1 MLRQVLIALSESQR
15 ARAFVLG
22 NPLARRS
29 SRRFVAGETL
39 DEAVSVVEGLRAQ
52 GFRAALNHLGERTTS
67 PREAEGAAQA
77 YEGVL
82 ARLRG
87 RNEDCYVSVKLTQL
101 GLDLG
106 ADVALGHMRRIVDVA
121 RADGRFVRIDM
132 EHSQYVDDTIAII
145 ERLRAEGY
153 DNLGA
158 VIQSYLYRSADD
170 VERLVGQG
178 VRIRLC
184 KGAYAE
190 PARVAY
196 PRKRDVDASFLRLAQ
211 RLLRDSG
218 YHAIATHDERLVK
231 AAMEQ
236 ARSDGKPPEGFEF
249 QMIYGIRR
257 DLQAWVR
264 DEGYTMRVYVPYGR
278 EWYPYL
284 MRRMAERPANLLFIL
299 RNLLRR

>member
-1 MLRQVLIALSESQR
+1 MLKQLLITLSESQR
-15 ARAFVLG
+15 AKAFVLG

-39 DEAVSVVEGLRAQ
+39 DEALLVLEGLHSQ
-52 GFRAALNHLGERTTS
+52 GFKTALNHLGESTTS
-67 PREAEGAAQA
+67 VAEAAGAAGA
-77 YEGVL
+77 YQGIL

-87 RNEDCYVSVKLTQL
+87 CNDDCYVSVKLTQL

-106 ADVALGHMRRIVDVA
+106 TDVALNHMRRTVEAA
-121 RADGRFVRIDM
+121 REDGRFVRIDM
-132 EHSQYVDDTIAII
+132 EHSQYVDDTIAVI

-158 VIQSYLYRSADD
+158 VIQSYLYRSAED

-190 PARVAY
+190 PATVAY
-196 PRKRDVDASFLRLAQ
+196 PRKRDVDANFMRLTQ
-211 RLLRDSG
+211 RLLRDGG
-218 YHAIATHDERLVK
+218 YHAIATHDERLVR

-236 ARSDGKPPEGFEF
+236 ARSGGDSPERFEF

-264 DEGYTMRVYVPYGR
+264 DQGYTMRVYVPYGT

-284 MRRMAERPANLLFIL
+284 MRRMAERPANLLFIM
-299 RNLLRR
+299 RNLFRR